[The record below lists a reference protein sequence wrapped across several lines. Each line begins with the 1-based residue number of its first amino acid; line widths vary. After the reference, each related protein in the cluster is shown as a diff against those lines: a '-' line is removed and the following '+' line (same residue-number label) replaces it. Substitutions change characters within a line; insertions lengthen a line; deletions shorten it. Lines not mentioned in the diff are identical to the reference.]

1 MRVIRELFTQSR
13 LYKSSSVIVL
23 LFVFGYFFDPLFFIA
38 KLLLLI
44 FLFLLAADLSL
55 LFFTRQKV
63 LLLRREIPERFSNG
77 DENRIN
83 IFIKNNHYLPV
94 LISIVD
100 EIPSQFQLRKF
111 HMYLHLG
118 PGEEKKMKYS
128 LKPLERGEYEFGR
141 TNAYVSTYIKL
152 FSRKC
157 QFGQKS
163 TIVKVYPS
171 FLKMRQY
178 ELLAISNRLT
188 EAGIKRTRQ
197 LGTHSEFDQIKDY
210 VKGDNYR
217 TINWKSTAKRAKLM
231 VNQYQEERS
240 QQVYSLIDMGR
251 VMKMPFEG
259 MSLLDYAINTSL
271 IISNTAIYKHD
282 KAGIVTFNKTIDSF
296 LPAENK
302 NRTMLKILET
312 LYKQETLYDESD
324 YELLTAT
331 IKRRI
336 THRSLLILYT
346 NFESL
351 TSLQRHL
358 FYLKNIARN
367 HLLLVVIFENT
378 EIRQLLR
385 KSTKNLQEIYIKT
398 IAEKFI
404 HDKHLIVKELNKHGI
419 LALLTKPK
427 SLTTNLINRYLE
439 LKNIGWI

>member
-1 MRVIRELFTQSR
+1 VRVIRELYTQSR
-13 LYKSSSVIVL
+13 LYAVSSAIAL
-23 LFVFGYFFDPLFFIA
+23 LFVFGYFFDPLFFAA
-38 KLLLLI
+38 KLLLLF

-55 LFFTRQKV
+55 LFFTRQKI
-63 LLLRREIPERFSNG
+63 LLLRREVPDKLSNG
-77 DENRIN
+77 DENLIK
-83 IFIKNNHYLPV
+83 IFVKNNHYLSMH
-94 LISIVD
+94 ISIMD
-100 EIPSQFQLRKF
+100 EIPAQFQLRNF
-111 HMYLHLG
+111 QMRILLS
-118 PGEEKKMKYS
+118 PGEEKTMEYS

-141 TNAYVSTYIKL
+141 TNAYVSTYINL

-157 QFGQKS
+157 VFGEKS
-163 TIVKVYPS
+163 NIAKVYPS
-171 FLKMRQY
+171 FMKMQKY

-197 LGTHSEFDQIKDY
+197 IGTHSEFDQIKDY
-210 VKGDNYR
+210 VKGDNYK
-217 TINWKSTAKRAKLM
+217 TINWKATAKRAKLM

-251 VMKMPFEG
+251 VMKMPFKG
-259 MSLLDYAINTSL
+259 MSLLDYAINASL

-282 KAGIVTFNKTIDSF
+282 KAGIVTFNNTIYSF
-296 LPAENK
+296 LSAENK
-302 NRTMLKILET
+302 NRTMLKIMET
-312 LYKQETLYDESD
+312 LYKQNTLYNESD

-351 TSLQRHL
+351 ASLQRHL

-367 HLLLVVIFENT
+367 HLLLVVLFENT
-378 EIRQLLR
+378 EVKQLLK
-385 KSTKNLQEIYIKT
+385 KSAKNIQEIYIKT

-419 LALLTKPK
+419 LAMLTKPE
-427 SLTTNLINRYLE
+427 SLSTNLINKYLE

>member
-1 MRVIRELFTQSR
+1 MKVIKELYTQSR
-13 LYKSSSVIVL
+13 LYLASSFIVL
-23 LFVFGYFFDPLFFIA
+23 LFVFGYFFDSLFFVA
-38 KLLLLI
+38 KLLLLFFI
-44 FLFLLAADLSL
+44 FLLAADLSL
-55 LFFTRQKV
+55 LFFTRQKI
-63 LLLRREIPERFSNG
+63 LFLRREVPDRLSNG
-77 DENRIN
+77 DENLIN
-83 IFIKNNHYLPV
+83 IFIKNNHYLP
-94 LISIVD
+94 LHISIVD
-100 EIPSQFQLRKF
+100 EIPSQFQFRNFQMRL
-111 HMYLHLG
+111 LLE
-118 PGEEKKMKYS
+118 PGEEKKMEYS

-141 TNAYVSTYIKL
+141 TNAFVSTYINV

-157 QFGQKS
+157 QFGENC

-171 FLKMRQY
+171 FLKMRKY

-217 TINWKSTAKRAKLM
+217 TINWKATAKKAKLM

-251 VMKMPFEG
+251 VMKMPFKG
-259 MSLLDYAINTSL
+259 MSLLDYAINASL

-282 KAGIVTFNKTIDSF
+282 KAGIVTFNNTIDTF

-312 LYKQETLYDESD
+312 LYKQQTPYNETD

-358 FYLKNIARN
+358 FYLKNLARN

-378 EIRQLLR
+378 EIKQLLS
-385 KSTKNLQEIYIKT
+385 KSAKNLQEIYIKT

-404 HDKHLIVKELNKHGI
+404 HDKRLIVKELNKHGI
-419 LALLTKPK
+419 LALLTKPE
-427 SLTTNLINRYLE
+427 SLSTNLINKYLE
-439 LKNIGWI
+439 LKNVGWI